1 MILAVNVLIGFSIYN
16 SHKKMIESERWVH
29 HTEDVISVSNK
40 ILSIDAEIII
50 SSRGFML
57 TNDSAFLDQ
66 CVMHKTSY
74 KYIDKLEKLI
84 EDNPTQQ
91 TRVDSLRFYLQNYLD
106 FASNAFELRRKEGIA
121 SAIALVSTKRGEI
134 YSDHIRRITS
144 EIQAEENT
152 LLLQREQSNEQ
163 SDHIFRKLTL
173 FMFILLDVFTLL
185 LIFAFGNNLNQNEEK
200 ESRANE
206 LIIANKELAFQ
217 NKEKESRAKEL
228 IIANKELAFQN
239 EEKEKRAVELILA
252 KENAEKSNQLK
263 SAFLRN
269 MSHEIR
275 TPLTAIIGFSNLLN
289 EPDLSESDIKEYT
302 GMINQSG
309 NRLIEMITNILEI
322 STIETGQVEINEKLI
337 PVESLFRS
345 LYNTF
350 NKIANDKNI
359 QLKYHNQEDGL
370 KLIYSDESK
379 LFQVFSNLISNAIKF
394 SESGNIDFGCE
405 YEENRIRFYVK
416 DTGIGI
422 APEFY
427 SHIFASFRQAE
438 LSISRK
444 YEGSGLG
451 LAICA
456 GLLRLL
462 GGKIWLKSKVN
473 KGTTFFFTLPYK
485 TES

>member
-1 MILAVNVLIGFSIYN
+1 
-16 SHKKMIESERWVH
+16 MIESERWVH

-50 SSRGFML
+50 SSSGFML
-57 TNDSAFLDQ
+57 TNDSSFLDQ

-106 FASNAFELRRKEGIA
+106 FAFQTFELRQKEGIA

-152 LLLQREQSNEQ
+152 LLLQRGQSNEQ
-163 SDHIFRKLTL
+163 SVHIFRKLTL

-185 LIFAFGNNLNQNEEK
+185 LIFAFGNNLNQNE
-200 ESRANE
+200 
-206 LIIANKELAFQ
+206 
-217 NKEKESRAKEL
+217 EKESRAKEL

-289 EPDLSESDIKEYT
+289 EPDLSESDIKEYS

-350 NKIANDKNI
+350 DEIANDKNI

-394 SESGNIDFGCE
+394 SESGTIDFGCE
-405 YEENRIRFYVK
+405 YEEDRIRFYVK